1 VQLIGNVFKAM
12 VALAMVV
19 AVLAAGYFIFVS
31 SNFDINFGSSSTESS
46 DELVSFTV
54 TPGEDLDTIAE
65 NLKEKGLIDS
75 PFFFGMRARLAGAD
89 DDLKAG
95 EFQLRKGMDDDELIA
110 SLTTSPLEQ
119 GFRFTVIEGM
129 RLNEMAEKLSS
140 EGIVDKD
147 RFLQLAGTAEG
158 ATTFNDEFIAASGK
172 PAEHNLEGYLFPDT
186 YEIKKSEG
194 DSSEAVIRT
203 MLETMESKFTPEMR
217 QRITERN
224 LSIHQVL
231 TLASIV
237 QREGQAK
244 SELATIAAVYWNRFD
259 IGMKLDADPTVQ
271 FGLGTEE
278 NWWPEP
284 FPEDYQLDHP
294 YNTYLLPT
302 LPPGPICAPGLEA
315 INAAI
320 FPEENEYLYFVAK
333 MDGSGEH
340 LFATTL
346 EEHEQNRVRVGN
358 R

>member
-1 VQLIGNVFKAM
+1 MTLIANVIKAM
-12 VALAMVV
+12 IALAMVV
-19 AVLAAGYFIFVS
+19 AVIAAAYFIFIS
-31 SNFDINFGSSSTESS
+31 ANLDIDFGGSSTEKS
-46 DELVSFTV
+46 DELVTFTI
-54 TPGEDLDTIAE
+54 TPNETLDIVAE
-65 NLKEKGLIDS
+65 NLKEKGIIDS
-75 PFFFGMRARLAGAD
+75 PFMFGLQARLAGAD
-89 DDLKAG
+89 DKLKAG
-95 EFQLRKGMDDDELIA
+95 DFQLKKGMDTDQLIA
-110 SLTTSPLEQ
+110 ALTTSPLEQ

-129 RLNEMAEKLSS
+129 RLNEIAEKLSAD
-140 EGIVDKD
+140 GIVDKD
-147 RFLQLAGTAEG
+147 RFLQLAGTVEG
-158 ATTFNDEFIAASGK
+158 AATFNDEFLAASGK

-186 YEIKKSEG
+186 YEIKKNEG

-203 MLETMESKFTPEMR
+203 MLETMEAKFTPEMR

-224 LSIHQVL
+224 LTIHQVL
-231 TLASIV
+231 TMASIV

-244 SELATIAAVYWNRFD
+244 SELSTISGVYWNRFN

-284 FPEDYQLDHP
+284 VPEDYQLDHP

-320 FPEENEYLYFVAK
+320 FPEENDYLYFVAK

>member
-1 VQLIGNVFKAM
+1 M

-19 AVLAAGYFIFVS
+19 AVIAAAYFIFIS
-31 SNFDINFGSSSTESS
+31 ANFNIDFGSSSTESS
-46 DELVSFTV
+46 DERVSFTV

-65 NLKEKGLIDS
+65 NLKEKGVIDS
-75 PFFFGMRARLAGAD
+75 PFFFGIRARLAGAD
-89 DDLKAG
+89 DELKAG
-95 EFQLRKGMDDDELIA
+95 DFQLKKGMDTDELIA
-110 SLTTSPLEQ
+110 ALTTSPLEQ

-129 RLNEMAEKLSS
+129 RLTEIAEKLSS
-140 EGIVDKD
+140 EGIVNKD
-147 RFLQLAGTAEG
+147 TFLQVAGTAEG
-158 ATTFNDEFIAASGK
+158 AATFNGEFLAASGK
-172 PAEHNLEGYLFPDT
+172 PPEHNLEGYLFPDT
-186 YEIKKSEG
+186 YEIKKNEG
-194 DSSEAVIRT
+194 DSSEAVIRA
-203 MLETMESKFTPEMR
+203 MLETMASKFTPEMR
-217 QRITERN
+217 QRIAERN

-231 TLASIV
+231 TMASIV

-244 SELATIAAVYWNRFD
+244 SELSTISAVYWNRFD

-284 FPEDYQLDHP
+284 VPEDYQLDHP

-320 FPEENEYLYFVAK
+320 FPEQNDYLFFVAK
-333 MDGSGEH
+333 MDGTGEH